1 MNHSLLKSVLYFS
14 IFVLSLSGVI
24 DMVLW
29 LRDGYM
35 VPSFAISFLAFAY
48 VALLAVLVHL
58 ERFI

>member
-1 MNHSLLKSVLYFS
+1 
-14 IFVLSLSGVI
+14 
-24 DMVLW
+24 MVLW

-35 VPSFAISFLAFAY
+35 VPSFAISFLAFSY

>member
-1 MNHSLLKSVLYFS
+1 LNHSLLRGILYLSILVLTF
-14 IFVLSLSGVI
+14 SGVV

-35 VPSFAISFLAFAY
+35 VPSFAISFLAFSY